1 MQIGVSSCLVNQV
14 AAINRWTPEPR
25 GGNSLMSRPH
35 LAAFSPALATL
46 AVSITLTVLGGCHI
60 GNFSASIDSDT
71 RLPEFEFSAIP
82 DQWEPNVDQGGV
94 SRSET
99 DGQAD
104 GAE

>member
-1 MQIGVSSCLVNQV
+1 M
-14 AAINRWTPEPR
+14 P
-25 GGNSLMSRPH
+25 RPH
-35 LAAFSPALATL
+35 LATFSPQLASLAL
-46 AVSITLTVLGGCHI
+46 SISLMMLGGCHI